1 MIRLEN
7 LTQTYVRDKPVFS
20 ALSLDLPSNRRLALL
35 GPAES
40 GKSTLINLLAGI
52 DEPQQGRIERFARLS
67 FPAGYQRA
75 FRFSNTAKQN
85 AIFAARIYDA
95 DPDEVLHFVVTL
107 TGLGDLLERPMRD
120 ISVPA
125 RLTFG
130 YVLTYALPFDTYLF
144 DNIIGP
150 AIPGTRELWEKLY
163 AARTQESG
171 AIIATRQPKVAEQ
184 FCDCVLLMG
193 PTGAVYYDD
202 LKEGL
207 AAFAEQ
213 RAAVQPAPVSRIDL
227 AGVSRLANVAS

>member
-7 LTQTYVRDKPVFS
+7 LTQTYVKGKPVFS
-20 ALSLDLPSNRRLALL
+20 ALNLDLPSNRRMALL

-40 GKSTLINLLAGI
+40 GKSTLINLLAGTA
-52 DEPQQGRIERFARLS
+52 EPQQGRIERFARLS

-107 TGLGDLLERPMRD
+107 SGLGDLLERPMRD
-120 ISVPA
+120 MSVPA
-125 RLTFG
+125 RLIFG

-150 AIPGTRELWEKLY
+150 AVTGTRELWEQLY
-163 AARTQESG
+163 AARTRESG
-171 AIIATRQPKVAEQ
+171 AILATRQPKVAEQ
-184 FCDCVLLMG
+184 FCDCILLMNRDG
-193 PTGAVYYDD
+193 VVYYDD

-213 RAAVQPAPVSRIDL
+213 RAAAQAAPASATES
-227 AGVSRLANVAS
+227 AGATPLFKAAY